1 MSNTLFSTTL
11 LIFSVAGAA
20 GLLLIVTNVSPTP
33 DSETADV
40 FPDNFV
46 AFIAAEA
53 YGHRLVR
60 NAVVSVPAP
69 SISILF
75 GAGAFFLLRR

>member
-1 MSNTLFSTTL
+1 M
-11 LIFSVAGAA
+11 
-20 GLLLIVTNVSPTP
+20 LLIVTNVSSTP

-69 SISILF
+69 SITILF